1 MRHVLWIDE
10 KILIKYKKQWIPV
23 RHPLVLTGRFHE
35 ENTNKNSTD
44 FSEIEE
50 VGNGEKNKIKEEIT
64 SFIKKSGEK
73 EIKNIDVISGNKRS
87 LEELK
92 NENNIENKNENKDDK
107 ISNAIVNDARQR
119 FLARKKK

>member
-10 KILIKYKKQWIPV
+10 KILLKYKKQWIPV

-35 ENTNKNSTD
+35 ENKN
-44 FSEIEE
+44 
-50 VGNGEKNKIKEEIT
+50 GNENEKKVGEKNEIKKDIIDSAE
-64 SFIKKSGEK
+64 KSGEK
-73 EIKNIDVISGNKRS
+73 EIKNIDIISGNKRN

-92 NENNIENKNENKDDK
+92 NENKIENKNENKDDK
-107 ISNAIVNDARQR
+107 ISNNIVDDARQR

>member
-10 KILIKYKKQWIPV
+10 KILLKYKKQWIPV

-35 ENTNKNSTD
+35 ENVNENEKK
-44 FSEIEE
+44 
-50 VGNGEKNKIKEEIT
+50 VGEKNE
-64 SFIKKSGEK
+64 IKKEIIDFVEKSCGK
-73 EIKNIDVISGNKRS
+73 EIKNIDIISGNKRN

-92 NENNIENKNENKDDK
+92 IENKIENKVENKNEIKDDK
-107 ISNAIVNDARQR
+107 ISNNIVNDARQR